1 MVGAWRSPSG
11 IEAPTFVAARPL
23 QVSWIGAYNS
33 PSGTDVPTFV
43 AARPLQVSWIGA
55 YNSQPMIDVPTF
67 AGARPQPGPLCW
79 YFLIPFTAC
88 DTNFFLTQS
97 VSMQIITTR

>member
-1 MVGAWRSPSG
+1 
-11 IEAPTFVAARPL
+11 
-23 QVSWIGAYNS
+23 
-33 PSGTDVPTFV
+33 
-43 AARPLQVSWIGA
+43 
-55 YNSQPMIDVPTF
+55 MIDVPTF

-97 VSMQIITTR
+97 VSMQKNKYPAVMLPGI